1 MQQEDDLR
9 ALAKIMDFGRAV
21 SIFIMVI
28 HVYVYCYPSMAA
40 WQLTLDVIDRILLNF
55 DRTTGI
61 FGCILWTKLLA
72 VLLLAISCMGT
83 IGVKG
88 EKITWH
94 RIWAV
99 LTAGAVLFFLN
110 WWLLDLPFPH
120 EAVTSLYVLTLTAG
134 YLCLLMAGLWISRLY
149 RNNLMEDVF
158 NQENES
164 FMQETRLIE
173 NEYSVNLPTR
183 FRYAGKDND
192 GWINVVNPFRAT
204 IVLGTPGSGKSYA
217 VVNNYIKQM
226 ISKGFSVYIYDY
238 KFDDLSAIA
247 YNTLLHNMDKY
258 KVKPHFYVINFDDP
272 HRSHRCNPINP
283 EFMTDISDAYEAS
296 YTIMLNLNKTWIE
309 KQGDFFV
316 ESPIILLASI
326 IWYLKIYKNGI
337 YCTFPHAVEL
347 LNKPYAD
354 LFMILTSYPELENYL
369 SPFMDAWKGGAQDQL
384 QGQIAS
390 AKIPL
395 TRMISPQLYWVMTG
409 NDFSLDI
416 NNPQEP
422 KILCVGNNPDRQ
434 NIYSAA
440 LGLYNS
446 RIVKLINKKGQLK
459 STVIIDELPTIYF
472 RGLDNLIATARSNK
486 VAVCLGFQDFSQLNR
501 DYGEKESKVIQN
513 TVGNIFSGQV
523 VGETAKTLS
532 ERFGKILQKRQS
544 VSINRQDVSTSINT
558 QLDSL
563 IPASKISNLSQGSF
577 VGSVSDNFGEKIDQ
591 KIFHAEIIVDH
602 ARVSA
607 EEKTYKKIP
616 VINSFRNKEGKDI
629 MLEQIQRN
637 YDQIKA
643 DAQAIINQEME
654 RIMNDPEL
662 CERLGIEKTESEN
675 KEDAQ

>member
-1 MQQEDDLR
+1 MLEPYEGKLSRTVLR
-9 ALAKIMDFGRAV
+9 
-21 SIFIMVI
+21 
-28 HVYVYCYPSMAA
+28 
-40 WQLTLDVIDRILLNF
+40 
-55 DRTTGI
+55 
-61 FGCILWTKLLA
+61 
-72 VLLLAISCMGT
+72 
-83 IGVKG
+83 G
-88 EKITWH
+88 EGGSN
-94 RIWAV
+94 A
-99 LTAGAVLFFLN
+99 
-110 WWLLDLPFPH
+110 LDLP
-120 EAVTSLYVLTLTAG
+120 
-134 YLCLLMAGLWISRLY
+134 
-149 RNNLMEDVF
+149 D
-158 NQENES
+158 
-164 FMQETRLIE
+164 
-173 NEYSVNLPTR
+173 
-183 FRYAGKDND
+183 
-192 GWINVVNPFRAT
+192 
-204 IVLGTPGSGKSYA
+204 
-217 VVNNYIKQM
+217 
-226 ISKGFSVYIYDY
+226 
-238 KFDDLSAIA
+238 
-247 YNTLLHNMDKY
+247 
-258 KVKPHFYVINFDDP
+258 
-272 HRSHRCNPINP
+272 
-283 EFMTDISDAYEAS
+283 
-296 YTIMLNLNKTWIE
+296 IE

-347 LNKPYAD
+347 LNKPYSD
-354 LFMILTSYPELENYL
+354 LFTILTSYPELENYL
-369 SPFMDAWKGGAQDQL
+369 SPFMDAWKSGAQDQL

-416 NNPQEP
+416 NNPAEP

>member
-1 MQQEDDLR
+1 MLEPYEGKLSRTVLR
-9 ALAKIMDFGRAV
+9 
-21 SIFIMVI
+21 
-28 HVYVYCYPSMAA
+28 
-40 WQLTLDVIDRILLNF
+40 
-55 DRTTGI
+55 
-61 FGCILWTKLLA
+61 
-72 VLLLAISCMGT
+72 
-83 IGVKG
+83 G
-88 EKITWH
+88 EGGSN
-94 RIWAV
+94 A
-99 LTAGAVLFFLN
+99 
-110 WWLLDLPFPH
+110 LDLP
-120 EAVTSLYVLTLTAG
+120 
-134 YLCLLMAGLWISRLY
+134 
-149 RNNLMEDVF
+149 D
-158 NQENES
+158 
-164 FMQETRLIE
+164 
-173 NEYSVNLPTR
+173 
-183 FRYAGKDND
+183 
-192 GWINVVNPFRAT
+192 
-204 IVLGTPGSGKSYA
+204 
-217 VVNNYIKQM
+217 
-226 ISKGFSVYIYDY
+226 
-238 KFDDLSAIA
+238 
-247 YNTLLHNMDKY
+247 
-258 KVKPHFYVINFDDP
+258 
-272 HRSHRCNPINP
+272 
-283 EFMTDISDAYEAS
+283 
-296 YTIMLNLNKTWIE
+296 IE

-316 ESPIILLASI
+316 ESPIILLAAL

-337 YCTFPHAVEL
+337 YCSFPHAVEL
-347 LNKPYAD
+347 LNKPYSD
-354 LFMILTSYPELENYL
+354 LFTILTSYPELENYL
-369 SPFMDAWKGGAQDQL
+369 SPFMDAWKSGAQDQL

-416 NNPQEP
+416 NNPAEP

-523 VGETAKTLS
+523 VGETAKSLS

-602 ARVSA
+602 AKVSA
-607 EEKTYKKIP
+607 EEKAYKRIP
-616 VINSFRNKEGKDI
+616 VINSFKDKEGNDI

-643 DAQAIINQEME
+643 DAQAIINEEME

-662 CERLGIEKTESEN
+662 CERLGIDKSNQEAE
-675 KEDAQ
+675 